1 MSFIDFTKEE
11 HIARITLNRP
21 PLNAMNIEMMT
32 QIGDA
37 LDSLYNEDHIKII
50 VISSAC
56 KVFSAG
62 VDMTDHAPQKVFQL
76 LEAFHRI
83 FLTLGDIGKPTIAA
97 VNGPAFGGG
106 CELAAFCDL
115 VVASEDARFG
125 QPELKVGVVPSVAT
139 VLFPYLVGKKKAM
152 ELILTSETI
161 GPQEALSLG
170 LVNRVVPQEKLMATV
185 NELASKIATSS
196 AAVLQIL
203 KRAMLSGEGLS
214 FTKALKSSEDIYLNQ
229 LMALEDSNE
238 GLRAFVER
246 RAPVWKDK

>member
-1 MSFIDFTKEE
+1 MSFIDFAKEE
-11 HIARITLNRP
+11 QIASITLNRP

-37 LDSLYNEDHIKII
+37 LDSLYNEDHVKII
-50 VISSAC
+50 VIRSAC

-97 VNGPAFGGG
+97 VNGPALGGG

-115 VVASEDARFG
+115 VVASENAKFG
-125 QPELKVGVVPSVAT
+125 QPELKVGVFPSVAT

-161 GPQEALSLG
+161 GAQEALALG
-170 LVNRVVPQEKLMATV
+170 LVNRVVPPEKLMATV
-185 NELASKIATSS
+185 DELASKITTSS

-203 KRAMLSGEGLS
+203 KRAMLSGEGLN

-229 LMALEDSNE
+229 LMALEDTNE